1 MNAALNWSLLMA
13 LVFATWM
20 SPASSHAQSGDRYLI
35 AQSDPDEAFDPFSDY
50 SEFDEASD
58 EEADINFFRHGRFF
72 TVGLAAGNRSFTG
85 NFSKTY
91 GQSTAYGLYVTY
103 FFDLRTAFSLGY
115 ITGDHAVAFTT
126 NDFTK
131 RYSGNVSLT
140 TMNFDFKYFI
150 NTQNMTRGL
159 ADLNPYGLIGFAQYY
174 RTYSLDNFEGSN
186 SDATMG
192 TDIGF
197 GIEIPMMKKKSFLGV
212 QATYHYVTFSDESKE
227 FVAGNEKLDIKLSGD
242 FVNLLFILGMN
253 F

>member
-1 MNAALNWSLLMA
+1 MKAAFHWSLLAA
-13 LVFATWM
+13 LFAFGALGPQ
-20 SPASSHAQSGDRYLI
+20 SVLAQTKDSYLL

-58 EEADINFFRHGRFF
+58 EEADINFFRNGRFF
-72 TVGLAAGNRSFTG
+72 TVGLAGGNRSFTG

-91 GQSTAYGLYVTY
+91 AQGPAYGLYVTY

-140 TMNFDFKYFI
+140 TMNFDFKYYF
-150 NTQNMTRGL
+150 NTQNITRGL
-159 ADLNPYGLIGFAQYY
+159 ADLNPYGILGFAQYY
-174 RTYSLDNFEGSN
+174 RTYSLDNFDGAN

-192 TDIGF
+192 VDLGL
-197 GIEIPMMKKKSFLGV
+197 GLEIPMMRKKSFLGI
-212 QATYHYVTFSDESKE
+212 QAVYHSVSFSDESKE
-227 FVAGNEKLDIKLSGD
+227 FVSGAEKLDMTMSGD
-242 FVNLLFILGMN
+242 FINILLILGMN